1 MSELSHLVPNLNKMM
16 EEYAEGEEE
25 VVQETQSGELQ
36 NEERQEIG
44 TEIEQPLEETKKRKR

>member
-1 MSELSHLVPNLNKMM
+1 MM

-25 VVQETQSGELQ
+25 VVQETQSRELQ